1 MVAGGAAK
9 EVLVST
15 IAQIKAIEF
24 DEEDTSTLEE
34 SLQNDPVFN
43 HWVKAYT
50 LMLFVLLYFPCF
62 AAIGVMGAEIGNKW
76 IPFIVVY
83 TLAVAWI
90 VSFVFYQIAGRIV
103 GII

>member
-1 MVAGGAAK
+1 
-9 EVLVST
+9 
-15 IAQIKAIEF
+15 
-24 DEEDTSTLEE
+24 
-34 SLQNDPVFN
+34 
-43 HWVKAYT
+43 
-50 LMLFVLLYFPCF
+50 MLFVLLYFPCF

-90 VSFVFYQIAGRIV
+90 VSFVFYQIAGRIA